1 MKHIII
7 SIVLSAWLIINF
19 AACDDFL
26 SETPKGSVF
35 EEQLE
40 TPENIEKLV
49 ITTYSAL
56 GNEHF
61 QQPLSPWPYG
71 NLRSGDA
78 YKGGAGTGD
87 MGDFHLFETFVYMRD
102 NVGMLDRRW
111 YQGYKAISRANTAL
125 EKLNVISNAE
135 LPTRDLR
142 IAEVRF
148 LRAHFYFDLKILF
161 KHIPYV
167 DETISVDE
175 YKNISNRELTDKQ
188 GWEYIIQEFRYAA
201 DILKDPA
208 GEIGRI
214 NKWMAKAYL
223 AKALLYA
230 AYEQDEKNNVINID
244 KGKLEEVVSLTDEII
259 ASGRYN
265 LADNFE
271 ENFLWETQN
280 GKESIFAIQYSVNDG
295 TMFGRLDF
303 GAMLN
308 YPMNSEYGCCG
319 FHSPSQNLVNSFKT
333 DNNGLPLFDS
343 FNAASISTPSDL
355 QNNNIDPRLLHSVA
369 IPDMPYKYKPDF
381 IFKESW
387 TRQPETYGAFMSL
400 KEVVLPDCPCF
411 KKLLPFMSSS
421 KNRDI
426 IRFDDMLL
434 WRAEALIELDRPA
447 EALPI
452 INTIRKRAAQSTTRL
467 VDIEGKKTGK
477 FVVEEYKP
485 GVNSPV
491 WDKSFATKALRWE
504 RRLEMAL
511 EGYRFFDLVRWGIA
525 AETVNEYFA
534 VEKTRRQYLNDAKF
548 TKNRDEYFPIP
559 KSQIDFSKKLYQ
571 QNYGW

>member
-1 MKHIII
+1 
-7 SIVLSAWLIINF
+7 
-19 AACDDFL
+19 
-26 SETPKGSVF
+26 
-35 EEQLE
+35 
-40 TPENIEKLV
+40 
-49 ITTYSAL
+49 
-56 GNEHF
+56 
-61 QQPLSPWPYG
+61 
-71 NLRSGDA
+71 
-78 YKGGAGTGD
+78 
-87 MGDFHLFETFVYMRD
+87 
-102 NVGMLDRRW
+102 
-111 YQGYKAISRANTAL
+111 ANTAL
-125 EKLNVISNAE
+125 EKLNAITSAE

-167 DETISVDE
+167 DETIDVEE

-201 DILKDPA
+201 DNLKDPT

-230 AYEQDEKNNVINID
+230 AYEQDERNNVINID

-308 YPMNSEYGCCG
+308 YPMNAEYGCCG

-333 DNNGLPLFDS
+333 DHNGLPMFES
-343 FNAASISTPSDL
+343 FNTTSISTAADL
-355 QNNNIDPRLLHSVA
+355 QSNNIDPRLLHSVA
-369 IPDMPYKYKPDF
+369 IPDLPYKYKPDF

-387 TRQPETYGAFMSL
+387 TRQPEIYGAFMSL
-400 KEVVLPDCPCF
+400 KEVELPDCPCF
-411 KKLLPFMSSS
+411 RKLLPFMSSS
-421 KNRDI
+421 KN
-426 IRFDDMLL
+426 
-434 WRAEALIELDRPA
+434 
-447 EALPI
+447 
-452 INTIRKRAAQSTTRL
+452 
-467 VDIEGKKTGK
+467 
-477 FVVEEYKP
+477 
-485 GVNSPV
+485 
-491 WDKSFATKALRWE
+491 
-504 RRLEMAL
+504 
-511 EGYRFFDLVRWGIA
+511 
-525 AETVNEYFA
+525 
-534 VEKTRRQYLNDAKF
+534 
-548 TKNRDEYFPIP
+548 
-559 KSQIDFSKKLYQ
+559 
-571 QNYGW
+571 

>member
-7 SIVLSAWLIINF
+7 SIVISASLIISF
-19 AACDDFL
+19 TACDDFL
-26 SETPKGSVF
+26 NEAPKGSVF

-71 NLRSGDA
+71 NLRAGDA

-125 EKLNVISNAE
+125 EKLNAISSAE

-167 DETISVDE
+167 DETIAVDE

-201 DILKDPA
+201 DNLNDPA

-214 NKWMAKAYL
+214 NKWMAKSYL

-244 KGKLEEVVSLTDEII
+244 KGKLEEVVSLTDEVI

-333 DNNGLPLFDS
+333 DHNGLPLFDS
-343 FNAASISTPSDL
+343 FNTISISTPADL

-369 IPDMPYKYKPDF
+369 IPGMPYKYKPDF
-381 IFKESW
+381 IFEESW

-434 WRAEALIELDRPA
+434 WRAEALIELDRQA
-447 EALPI
+447 ESLPI
-452 INTIRKRAAQSTTRL
+452 INSIRKRAAQSTTRL
-467 VDIEGKKTGK
+467 LDMEGKKTGK

-485 GVNSPV
+485 GVNSPA
-491 WDKSFATKALRWE
+491 WDKAFATKALRWE

-525 AETVNEYFA
+525 AETVNAYFT

-548 TKNRDEYFPIP
+548 MKNRDEYFPIP

>member
-1 MKHIII
+1 MKNII
-7 SIVLSAWLIINF
+7 SINIIACFLFGLSS
-19 AACDDFL
+19 CDDFL
-26 SETPKGSVF
+26 NESPKGAVF
-35 EEQLE
+35 EEQLDS
-40 TPENIEKLV
+40 PENIEKLV

-61 QQPLSPWPYG
+61 QQPLNPWPYG
-71 NLRSGDA
+71 NLRAGDA

-125 EKLNVISNAE
+125 AKLNTVSATDFP
-135 LPTRDLR
+135 LKDLR

-167 DETISVDE
+167 DETVPVED
-175 YKNISNRELTDKQ
+175 YKTISNVELTDKE
-188 GWEYIIQEFRYAA
+188 GWEYIIGEFRFAA
-201 DILKDPA
+201 DNL
-208 GEIGRI
+208 GEPTDELGRI
-214 NKWMAKAYL
+214 HKWMAKAYL

-230 AYEQDEKNNVINID
+230 AYEQDEKHNVISINSD
-244 KGKLEEVVSLTDEII
+244 KLKEVVSLTQEII
-259 ASGRYN
+259 SSGKYS
-265 LADNFE
+265 LSGDFAD
-271 ENFLWETQN
+271 NFLWETQN
-280 GKESIFAIQYSVNDG
+280 GRESIFAIQYSVNDG
-295 TMFGRLDF
+295 TMFGRLNF

-333 DNNGLPLFDS
+333 DSKGLPMFDD
-343 FNAASISTPSDL
+343 FNTISISTPEDL

-369 IPDMPYKYKPDF
+369 IPGLPYKYKPDF
-381 IFKESW
+381 IFAESW

-411 KKLLPFMSSS
+411 KKTLPFMSSA

-426 IRFDDMLL
+426 IRYDDLLL
-434 WRAEALIELDRPA
+434 WQAEALIELDRPA

-452 INTIRKRAAQSTTRL
+452 INSIRQRAAKSTDL
-467 VDIEGKKTGK
+467 LEDMKGNKTGNF
-477 FVVEEYKP
+477 FVDEYKP
-485 GVNSPV
+485 GVNCPA
-491 WDKSFATKALRWE
+491 WDKAFATKALRWE

-525 AETVNEYFA
+525 EETVNEYLT
-534 VEKTRRQYLNDAKF
+534 VERTRRQYLNEAKF

-559 KSQIDFSKKLYQ
+559 KAQIDFSKKLYQ

>member
-1 MKHIII
+1 MKYNILII
-7 SIVLSAWLIINF
+7 LSALLMISF
-19 AACDDFL
+19 TSCDDFL
-26 SETPKGSVF
+26 NETPKGSVF

-71 NLRSGDA
+71 DLRAGDA

-87 MGDFHLFETFVYMRD
+87 MGDFHLFETFVYLRD

-125 EKLNVISNAE
+125 EKLNAISSSE
-135 LPTRDLR
+135 MPTRDLR

-161 KHIPYV
+161 KYIPYV
-167 DETISVDE
+167 DETIPVEE
-175 YKNISNRELTDKQ
+175 YKNISNRALTDKQ

-201 DILKDPA
+201 DNLTDPT
-208 GEIGRI
+208 GELGRI

-230 AYEQDEKNNVINID
+230 AYEQDEKNNVISID
-244 KGKLEEVVSLTDEII
+244 QKKLKEVVSITDEII
-259 ASGRYN
+259 ASGRYG
-265 LADNFE
+265 LADDFAD
-271 ENFLWETQN
+271 NFLWETQN

-319 FHSPSQNLVNSFKT
+319 FHAPSQNLVNSFKT

-343 FNAASISTPSDL
+343 FNTTSISTPENL

-369 IPDMPYKYKPDF
+369 IPGMPYKYKPDF
-381 IFKESW
+381 IFEESW

-426 IRFDDMLL
+426 IRYDDMLL
-434 WRAEALIELDRPA
+434 WRAEALIEQDREA

-452 INTIRKRAAQSTTRL
+452 INSIRQRAAKSTTLL
-467 VDIEGKKTGK
+467 VDIQGKKTGK

-485 GVNSPV
+485 GVNCPA
-491 WDKSFATKALRWE
+491 WDKTFATKSLRWE

-511 EGYRFFDLVRWGIA
+511 EGSRFFDLVRWGIA
-525 AETVNEYFA
+525 AETINNYFS
-534 VEKTRRQYLNDAKF
+534 VEKNRRPYLNEAKF

-559 KSQIDFSKKLYQ
+559 KAQIDFSKKLYQ
-571 QNYGW
+571 QNSGW

>member
-1 MKHIII
+1 MKHLFLTII
-7 SIVLSAWLIINF
+7 SALLIINISS
-19 AACDDFL
+19 CDDFL
-26 SETPKGSVF
+26 NVTPKGSVF
-35 EEQLE
+35 EEQLDS
-40 TPENIEKLV
+40 PENIEKLV

-71 NLRSGDA
+71 NLRAGDA

-102 NVGMLDRRW
+102 NIGMLDRRW

-125 EKLNVISNAE
+125 MKLNAVSGSQM
-135 LPTRDLR
+135 PVRDLR

-167 DETISVDE
+167 DETIPAEE
-175 YKNISNRELTDKQ
+175 YINISNRELSDKE
-188 GWEYIIQEFRYAA
+188 GWEYIIQEFKYAA
-201 DILKDPA
+201 DNLTDAPA
-208 GEIGRI
+208 ELGRI
-214 NKWMAKAYL
+214 NKWMAKAYQ

-230 AYEQDEKNNVINID
+230 AYEQDEKNNVISID
-244 KGKLEEVVSLTDEII
+244 EEKLKEVVSLTDEII
-259 ASGRYN
+259 GSGRYN
-265 LADNFE
+265 LVEDYAD
-271 ENFLWETQN
+271 NFLWETQN
-280 GKESIFAIQYSVNDG
+280 GRESIFAIQYSVNDG
-295 TMFGRLDF
+295 TMFGRLDY

-319 FHSPSQNLVNSFKT
+319 FHSPSQNLVNAFKT
-333 DNNGLPLFDS
+333 DDNGLPMFDG
-343 FNAASISTPSDL
+343 FNATNINTPEDL
-355 QNNNIDPRLLHSVA
+355 KSNNIDPRLLHSVA
-369 IPDMPYKYKPDF
+369 IPGMPYKYKPDF
-381 IFKESW
+381 IFEESW

-421 KNRDI
+421 KNRDV
-426 IRFDDMLL
+426 IRYDDMLL
-434 WRAEALIELDRPA
+434 WRAEALIELGREG

-452 INTIRKRAAQSTTRL
+452 INSIRRRAANSTTLL
-467 VDIEGKKTGK
+467 VDVHGKKTAN
-477 FVVEEYKP
+477 FVVEEYQP
-485 GVNSPV
+485 GINCPA
-491 WDKSFATKALRWE
+491 WDKDFATKALRWE

-525 AETVNEYFA
+525 AETVNAYFS
-534 VEKTRRQYLNDAKF
+534 VEKTRRQYLNEAKF
-548 TKNRDEYFPIP
+548 TKNRDEYFPVP
-559 KSQIDFSKKLYQ
+559 KAQIDFSKKLYH

>member
-1 MKHIII
+1 MKHII
-7 SIVLSAWLIINF
+7 LFIIAALMLFNF
-19 AACDDFL
+19 SSCDDFL
-26 SETPKGSVF
+26 NETPKGSVF
-35 EEQLE
+35 EEQLD

-61 QQPLSPWPYG
+61 QQPLNPWPYG
-71 NLRSGDA
+71 NLRAGDA

-125 EKLNVISNAE
+125 AKLNAISSSE

-148 LRAHFYFDLKILF
+148 LRAHFYFELKILF

-167 DETISVDE
+167 DETIPIEE
-175 YKNISNRELTDKQ
+175 YKYISNRVLTDRQ
-188 GWEYIIQEFRYAA
+188 GWEYIIEEFRYAA
-201 DILKDPA
+201 DNLTDPT
-208 GEIGRI
+208 GELGRI
-214 NKWMAKAYL
+214 HKWMAKAYL

-230 AYEQDEKNNVINID
+230 AYEQDEKNDVISINTE
-244 KGKLEEVVSLTDEII
+244 KLEEVVFLTDEIMG
-259 ASGRYN
+259 SGRYD
-265 LADNFE
+265 LADDFAD
-271 ENFLWETQN
+271 NFLWETQN

-295 TMFGRLDF
+295 TMFGRLNF

-319 FHSPSQNLVNSFKT
+319 FHSPSQNMVNSFKT
-333 DNNGLPLFDS
+333 DNNGLPMFDD
-343 FNAASISTPSDL
+343 FNAISISTPEDL
-355 QNNNIDPRLLHSVA
+355 QNNNIDPRLLHTVA
-369 IPDMPYKYKPDF
+369 IPGMPYKYDPDF
-381 IFKESW
+381 IFQESW

-411 KKLLPFMSSS
+411 KKLLPFMSSA
-421 KNRDI
+421 KNRDV
-426 IRFDDMLL
+426 IRYDDMLL
-434 WRAEALIELDRPA
+434 WRAEALIELEREG

-452 INTIRKRAAQSTTRL
+452 INSIRQRAARSTTLL
-467 VDIEGKKTGK
+467 VNVDGKKTGK
-477 FVVEEYKP
+477 FVVEEYRP
-485 GVNSPV
+485 GINCPA
-491 WDKSFATKALRWE
+491 WDKDFATKALRWE

-525 AETVNEYFA
+525 EETVNAYFS
-534 VEKTRRQYLNDAKF
+534 VEKNRRQYLNEAKF

-559 KSQIDFSKKLYQ
+559 KAQIDFSQKLYQ

>member
-1 MKHIII
+1 MKRIIKSIVIPASLII
-7 SIVLSAWLIINF
+7 SF
-19 AACDDFL
+19 TACEDFL
-26 SETPKGSVF
+26 NETPKGSVF

-71 NLRSGDA
+71 NLRAGDA

-125 EKLNVISNAE
+125 EKLNAISSAE

-167 DETISVDE
+167 DETIPVEE

-201 DILKDPA
+201 DNLKDPT

-230 AYEQDEKNNVINID
+230 AYEQDEKNDVINID

-265 LADNFE
+265 LAANFE

-308 YPMNSEYGCCG
+308 YPMNAEYGCCG
-319 FHSPSQNLVNSFKT
+319 FHSPSQNLVNAFKT
-333 DNNGLPLFDS
+333 DHNGLPLFDS
-343 FNAASISTPSDL
+343 FNTTSISTAADL

-369 IPDMPYKYKPDF
+369 IPEMPYKYKPDF

-400 KEVVLPDCPCF
+400 KEVELPDCPCF
-411 KKLLPFMSSS
+411 KKLLPFMSSA

-434 WRAEALIELDRPA
+434 WRAEALIELDRQS

-452 INTIRKRAAQSTTRL
+452 INSIRKRAAQSTTRL

-485 GVNSPV
+485 GVNIPA
-491 WDKSFATKALRWE
+491 WDKTFATKALRWE

-534 VEKTRRQYLNDAKF
+534 VEKTRRQYLNEAKF
-548 TKNRDEYFPIP
+548 EKNRDEYFPIP

>member
-1 MKHIII
+1 MKQLKFII
-7 SIVLSAWLIINF
+7 LLLF
-19 AACDDFL
+19 AIALVACNDFL
-26 SETPKGSVF
+26 DTLPKGSIAD
-35 EEQLE
+35 EQLS
-40 TPENIEKLV
+40 TPENIEGLV
-49 ITTYSAL
+49 IATYSAL

-71 NLRSGDA
+71 DLRAGDA

-102 NVGMLDRRW
+102 DVGMLDRRW

-125 EKLNVISNAE
+125 KELDKISSDE
-135 LPTRDLR
+135 MPTRDSR

-167 DETISVDE
+167 DQTIATEE
-175 YKNISNRELTDKQ
+175 YTKISNKALTSQ
-188 GWEYIIQEFRYAA
+188 EGWEYIINEFRYAA
-201 DILKDPA
+201 ENL
-208 GEIGRI
+208 GEQNDKELGRI
-214 NKWMAKAYL
+214 HKWMAKAYL
-223 AKALLYA
+223 AKSLLYA
-230 AYEQDEKNNVINID
+230 AYEQDEKHNVTSIN
-244 KGKLEEVVSLTDEII
+244 KEKLKEVVTLVEEIEKTNN
-259 ASGRYN
+259 YD
-265 LADNFE
+265 LADDFAD
-271 ENFLWETQN
+271 NFLWETQN
-280 GKESIFAIQYSVNDG
+280 GKESVFAIQYSVNDG

-308 YPMNSEYGCCG
+308 YPMNDKYGCCG
-319 FHSPSQNLVNSFKT
+319 FHSPSQNLVNAFKT
-333 DNNGLPLFDS
+333 DANGLPLFDT
-343 FNAASISTPSDL
+343 FNSVNLSTPKDVKST
-355 QNNNIDPRLLHSVA
+355 NVDPRLLHSVA
-369 IPDMPYKYKPDF
+369 IPGMPYKYKPDF
-381 IFKESW
+381 IFEESW

-411 KKLLPFMSSS
+411 NKLLPFMSSS

-426 IRFDDMLL
+426 IRFDDLIL
-434 WRAEALIELDRPA
+434 WKAEALIELNREA

-452 INTIRKRAAQSTTRL
+452 INNIRKRAANSITLLRNM
-467 VDIEGKKTGK
+467 DGSMSGK
-477 FVVEEYKP
+477 FSIEEYKP
-485 GVNSPV
+485 GVNSPA
-491 WDKSFATKALRWE
+491 WDKAFATKALRWE

-511 EGYRFFDLVRWGIA
+511 EGTRFFDLVRWGIA

-534 VEKTRRQYLNDAKF
+534 IERTRRPYMNEAKC

-559 KSQIDFSKKLYQ
+559 KAQIDFSKKLYE

>member
-1 MKHIII
+1 MKRIIKSIVISASLII
-7 SIVLSAWLIINF
+7 SF
-19 AACDDFL
+19 TACEDFL
-26 SETPKGSVF
+26 NETPKGSVF

-71 NLRSGDA
+71 NLRAGDA

-125 EKLNVISNAE
+125 EKLNAISSAE

-167 DETISVDE
+167 DETIPVEE
-175 YKNISNRELTDKQ
+175 YKNISNRELTDQQ

-201 DILKDPA
+201 DNLGDPT

-230 AYEQDEKNNVINID
+230 AYEQDEKNDVINID

-265 LADNFE
+265 LAANFE

-308 YPMNSEYGCCG
+308 YPMNAEYGCCG
-319 FHSPSQNLVNSFKT
+319 FHSPSQNLVNAFKT
-333 DNNGLPLFDS
+333 DHNGLPLFDS
-343 FNAASISTPSDL
+343 FNTTSISTAADL

-369 IPDMPYKYKPDF
+369 IPEMPYKYKPDF

-400 KEVVLPDCPCF
+400 KEVELPDCPCF
-411 KKLLPFMSSS
+411 KKLLPFMSSA

-434 WRAEALIELDRPA
+434 WRAEALIELDRQS

-452 INTIRKRAAQSTTRL
+452 INSIRKRAAQSTTRL

-485 GVNSPV
+485 GVNIPA
-491 WDKSFATKALRWE
+491 WDKTFATKALRWE

-534 VEKTRRQYLNDAKF
+534 VEKTRRQYLNEAKF
-548 TKNRDEYFPIP
+548 EKNRDEYFPIP

>member
-1 MKHIII
+1 
-7 SIVLSAWLIINF
+7 
-19 AACDDFL
+19 
-26 SETPKGSVF
+26 
-35 EEQLE
+35 
-40 TPENIEKLV
+40 
-49 ITTYSAL
+49 
-56 GNEHF
+56 
-61 QQPLSPWPYG
+61 PWPYG
-71 NLRSGDA
+71 NLRAGDA

-125 EKLNVISNAE
+125 EKLNAISSAE

-167 DETISVDE
+167 DETIPVEE

-201 DILKDPA
+201 DNLKDPT

-230 AYEQDEKNNVINID
+230 AYEQDERNNVINID

-308 YPMNSEYGCCG
+308 YPMNAEYGCCG

-333 DNNGLPLFDS
+333 DHNGLP
-343 FNAASISTPSDL
+343 
-355 QNNNIDPRLLHSVA
+355 
-369 IPDMPYKYKPDF
+369 
-381 IFKESW
+381 
-387 TRQPETYGAFMSL
+387 
-400 KEVVLPDCPCF
+400 
-411 KKLLPFMSSS
+411 
-421 KNRDI
+421 
-426 IRFDDMLL
+426 
-434 WRAEALIELDRPA
+434 
-447 EALPI
+447 
-452 INTIRKRAAQSTTRL
+452 
-467 VDIEGKKTGK
+467 
-477 FVVEEYKP
+477 
-485 GVNSPV
+485 
-491 WDKSFATKALRWE
+491 
-504 RRLEMAL
+504 
-511 EGYRFFDLVRWGIA
+511 
-525 AETVNEYFA
+525 
-534 VEKTRRQYLNDAKF
+534 
-548 TKNRDEYFPIP
+548 
-559 KSQIDFSKKLYQ
+559 
-571 QNYGW
+571 

>member
-1 MKHIII
+1 MKRIIKSIVISASLII
-7 SIVLSAWLIINF
+7 SF
-19 AACDDFL
+19 TACEDFL
-26 SETPKGSVF
+26 NETPKGSVF

-71 NLRSGDA
+71 NLRAGDA

-125 EKLNVISNAE
+125 EKLNAISSAE

-167 DETISVDE
+167 DETIPVEE

-201 DILKDPA
+201 DNLKDPT

-230 AYEQDEKNNVINID
+230 AYEQDEKNDVINID

-265 LADNFE
+265 LAANFE

-308 YPMNSEYGCCG
+308 YPMNAEYGCCG
-319 FHSPSQNLVNSFKT
+319 FHSPSQNLVNAFKT
-333 DNNGLPLFDS
+333 DHNGLPLFDS
-343 FNAASISTPSDL
+343 FNTTSISTAADL

-369 IPDMPYKYKPDF
+369 IPEMPYKYKPDF

-400 KEVVLPDCPCF
+400 KEVELPDCPCF
-411 KKLLPFMSSS
+411 KKLLPFMSSA

-434 WRAEALIELDRPA
+434 WRAEALIELDRQS

-452 INTIRKRAAQSTTRL
+452 INSIRKRAAQSTTRL

-485 GVNSPV
+485 GVNIPA
-491 WDKSFATKALRWE
+491 WDKTFATKALRWE

-534 VEKTRRQYLNDAKF
+534 VEKTRRQYLNEAKF
-548 TKNRDEYFPIP
+548 EKNRDEYFPIP

>member
-1 MKHIII
+1 MKHII
-7 SIVLSAWLIINF
+7 SLIIPALMLISF
-19 AACDDFL
+19 SSCDDFL
-26 SETPKGSVF
+26 NETPKGSVF
-35 EEQLE
+35 EEQLD

-49 ITTYSAL
+49 ISTYSAL

-61 QQPLSPWPYG
+61 QQPLNPWPYG
-71 NLRSGDA
+71 NLRAGDA

-125 EKLNVISNAE
+125 AKLNAISDSE
-135 LPTRDLR
+135 LPTRGLR

-167 DETISVDE
+167 DETIPVEE
-175 YKNISNRELTDKQ
+175 YKNISNRVLTDQQ

-201 DILKDPA
+201 ENLTDPT
-208 GEIGRI
+208 GELGRI
-214 NKWMAKAYL
+214 HKWIAKAYL

-230 AYEQDEKNNVINID
+230 AYEQDEKNDVISINTE
-244 KGKLEEVVSLTDEII
+244 KLEEVVSLTDEII
-259 ASGRYN
+259 GSGRYG
-265 LADNFE
+265 LADDFAD
-271 ENFLWETQN
+271 NFLWETQN

-295 TMFGRLDF
+295 TMFGRLNF

-333 DNNGLPLFDS
+333 DNNGLPMFDD
-343 FNAASISTPSDL
+343 FNTTSISTPADL
-355 QNNNIDPRLLHSVA
+355 QNNNTDPRLLHSVA
-369 IPDMPYKYKPDF
+369 IPGIPYKYDPDF
-381 IFKESW
+381 IFQESW
-387 TRQPETYGAFMSL
+387 TRQPETYGPFMSL

-411 KKLLPFMSSS
+411 KKLLPFMSSA
-421 KNRDI
+421 KNRDV
-426 IRFDDMLL
+426 IRYDDMLL
-434 WRAEALIELDRPA
+434 WRAEALIELGRES

-452 INTIRKRAAQSTTRL
+452 INSIRQRAARSATLL
-467 VDIEGKKTGK
+467 VDIDGKKTGK
-477 FVVEEYKP
+477 FVVEEYRP
-485 GVNSPV
+485 GINCPA
-491 WDKSFATKALRWE
+491 WDKDFATKALRWE

-511 EGYRFFDLVRWGIA
+511 EGHRFFDLVRWGIA
-525 AETVNEYFA
+525 EETVNAYFS
-534 VEKTRRQYLNDAKF
+534 VEKTRRQYLNEAKF

-559 KSQIDFSKKLYQ
+559 KAQIDFSKKLYQ

>member
-1 MKHIII
+1 
-7 SIVLSAWLIINF
+7 
-19 AACDDFL
+19 
-26 SETPKGSVF
+26 
-35 EEQLE
+35 
-40 TPENIEKLV
+40 
-49 ITTYSAL
+49 
-56 GNEHF
+56 
-61 QQPLSPWPYG
+61 
-71 NLRSGDA
+71 
-78 YKGGAGTGD
+78 
-87 MGDFHLFETFVYMRD
+87 
-102 NVGMLDRRW
+102 
-111 YQGYKAISRANTAL
+111 
-125 EKLNVISNAE
+125 
-135 LPTRDLR
+135 
-142 IAEVRF
+142 
-148 LRAHFYFDLKILF
+148 
-161 KHIPYV
+161 
-167 DETISVDE
+167 
-175 YKNISNRELTDKQ
+175 
-188 GWEYIIQEFRYAA
+188 
-201 DILKDPA
+201 
-208 GEIGRI
+208 I

-230 AYEQDEKNNVINID
+230 AYEQDEKNDVINID

-265 LADNFE
+265 LAANFE

-308 YPMNSEYGCCG
+308 YPMNAEYGCCG
-319 FHSPSQNLVNSFKT
+319 FHSPSQNLVNAFKT
-333 DNNGLPLFDS
+333 DHNGLPLFDS
-343 FNAASISTPSDL
+343 FNTTSISTAADL

-369 IPDMPYKYKPDF
+369 IPEMPYKYKPDF

-400 KEVVLPDCPCF
+400 KEVELPDCPCF
-411 KKLLPFMSSS
+411 KKLLPFMSSA

-434 WRAEALIELDRPA
+434 WRAEALIELDRQS

-452 INTIRKRAAQSTTRL
+452 INSIRKRAAQSTTRL

-485 GVNSPV
+485 GVNIPA
-491 WDKSFATKALRWE
+491 WDKTFATKALRWE

-534 VEKTRRQYLNDAKF
+534 VEKTRRQYLNEAKF
-548 TKNRDEYFPIP
+548 EKNRDEYFPIP

>member
-1 MKHIII
+1 MKHIISIII
-7 SIVLSAWLIINF
+7 SALLIISYTS
-19 AACDDFL
+19 CDDFL
-26 SETPKGSVF
+26 NETPKGSVF

-61 QQPLSPWPYG
+61 QQPLNPWPYG
-71 NLRSGDA
+71 NLRAGDA

-102 NVGMLDRRW
+102 NIGMLDRRW

-125 EKLNVISNAE
+125 EQLNAISSDE

-167 DETISVDE
+167 DETIPVEE

-201 DILKDPA
+201 DNLKDPD

-214 NKWMAKAYL
+214 HKWMAKAYL

-230 AYEQDEKNNVINID
+230 AYEQDEKNDVISID
-244 KGKLEEVVSLTDEII
+244 KEKLKEVVSLTDEIM
-259 ASGRYN
+259 GTDRYD
-265 LADNFE
+265 LSADFAD
-271 ENFLWETQN
+271 NFLWETQN
-280 GKESIFAIQYSVNDG
+280 GRESIFAIQYSVNDG
-295 TMFGRLDF
+295 TMFGRLNF

-319 FHSPSQNLVNSFKT
+319 FHSPSQNMVNAFKT
-333 DNNGLPLFDS
+333 DDNGLPMFDN
-343 FNAASISTPSDL
+343 FNTVSISTPADL
-355 QNNNIDPRLLHSVA
+355 LNNNIDPRLLHSVA
-369 IPDMPYKYKPDF
+369 IPGMPYKYKPDF
-381 IFKESW
+381 IFEEAW

-411 KKLLPFMSSS
+411 KKLLPFMSSA
-421 KNRDI
+421 KNRDV
-426 IRFDDMLL
+426 IRYDDMLL
-434 WRAEALIELDRPA
+434 WRAEALIELGRQE

-452 INTIRKRAAQSTTRL
+452 INSIRQRAAKSTAML
-467 VDIEGKKTGK
+467 VDMHGRETGK
-477 FVVEEYKP
+477 FAVEEYKP
-485 GVNSPV
+485 GVNCPA
-491 WDKSFATKALRWE
+491 WDKAFATKALRWE

-525 AETVNEYFA
+525 AETVNEYLS
-534 VEKTRRQYLNDAKF
+534 VEKTRRQYLNEAMF

-559 KSQIDFSKKLYQ
+559 KAQIDFSKKLYQ